1 MLEFIRA
8 LRTSRA
14 LWVRLPGLVLAFLIA
29 ELFYKFHSFTLEC
42 GAFLVT
48 WLAIDM
54 VMEFLARRLAPPA
67 AASERAR

>member
-54 VMEFLARRLAPPA
+54 VMEFLARRLTPPA
-67 AASERAR
+67 ADSEQAG